1 MLRGIMYDFVL
12 LFLQGDDDPID
23 VVDLSTKD
31 RKLLDVV
38 KVKVLGAFCLIDQG
52 ELDWKVLVMDVE
64 EAQQKNVFVYYE
76 TD

>member
-1 MLRGIMYDFVL
+1 MYAF
-12 LFLQGDDDPID
+12 LFYVQGDDDPID

-31 RKLLDVV
+31 RQLLDIV

-64 EAQQKNVFVYYE
+64 EAKQRNVLIYFL
-76 TD
+76 

>member
-1 MLRGIMYDFVL
+1 MLRGIMYAF
-12 LFLQGDDDPID
+12 LFYVQGDDDPID

-31 RKLLDVV
+31 RQLLDIV

-64 EAQQKNVFVYYE
+64 EAKQRNVLIYFL
-76 TD
+76 